1 MRRLNTDYDYHPNG
15 CQCHECRIIRNG
27 GYHQNDSLK
36 DLLII
41 MLLLIALVLYLGR
54 EKPKTPEQ
62 TQGTS
67 PSTSTSNNY

>member
-1 MRRLNTDYDYHPNG
+1 MRYEDQHRG
-15 CQCHECRIIRNG
+15 
-27 GYHQNDSLK
+27 DSLK
-36 DLLII
+36 DMLII
-41 MLLLIALVLYLGR
+41 MLILIAFVLYLGR